1 MDLDNCLLN
10 AVYKKKELID
20 YDATTYVKLI
30 GQNNFK
36 LYLKFRPY
44 MKEMLTEL
52 KQNFELILFSTQG
65 RKYIERVGKAIEKDE
80 QFFDFYIAKEELF
93 LIPDI

>member
-1 MDLDNCLLN
+1 MQAKFEKKAAGAQGKSIQQIKSAIKESNKKTLILDLDNCLLN

-36 LYLKFRPY
+36 LYLQYRPY
-44 MKEMLTEL
+44 MKEML
-52 KQNFELILFSTQG
+52 
-65 RKYIERVGKAIEKDE
+65 
-80 QFFDFYIAKEELF
+80 
-93 LIPDI
+93 

>member
-1 MDLDNCLLN
+1 MAQGKSLKEIKSAIKESIKKTLVVDLDNCLLN

-52 KQNFELILFSTQG
+52 K
-65 RKYIERVGKAIEKDE
+65 
-80 QFFDFYIAKEELF
+80 
-93 LIPDI
+93 